1 MLNRNDRKIN
11 VVYTSHHDP
20 ITDKITVDYDVTVGT
35 HFYAGSLTECS
46 SVEEANK
53 IANSFQRAYD
63 KVVAQDALGKFMQ
76 VV

>member
-11 VVYTSHHDP
+11 AVYASYHDP
-20 ITDKITVDYDVTVGT
+20 NTDKITVDYVVTVGSY
-35 HFYAGSLTECS
+35 FYAGSLTECS
-46 SVEEANK
+46 NVEEANK

-63 KVVAQDALGKFMQ
+63 KVVTQDAFGKFIK